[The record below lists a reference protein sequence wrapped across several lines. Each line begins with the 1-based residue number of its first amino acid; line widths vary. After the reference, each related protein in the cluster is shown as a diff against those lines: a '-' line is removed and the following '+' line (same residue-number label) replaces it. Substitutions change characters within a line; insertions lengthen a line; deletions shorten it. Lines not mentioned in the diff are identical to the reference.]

1 MTFRSSPCFYFG
13 KILALLFL
21 FIIAGKACAGKIYF
35 DSKWTLWQNSD
46 ILIWNVGKDLPL
58 DPKEFCL
65 SLRRVNSG
73 IGEPK
78 CRTLGEWERD
88 SVAVRYGKWLSANME
103 PKIPAGYLKARH
115 PAMTAKIQAIE
126 DKIVMFIADKGS
138 ELQIAIFDET
148 ASEPKAAGTVP
159 KQSDKVALGDEIA
172 GTFFDRNT
180 ARRLS
185 KEERAKKQTEP
196 DDFYKEVPNFRAWAG
211 VSVGYAQAH
220 VPFTPDNWTSS
231 HTKSRVRNYR
241 ITKDS
246 VSLWN
251 FIDDSTPLWTL
262 YVGGTWFG
270 FIGGEIFYRYSNHPV
285 KTDDRDT
292 VYKELDH
299 WDFAQHEVGL
309 NVMFS
314 RSFDPIKWLD
324 IHAFAFLGF
333 QYSFYSE
340 DIDVKGSVK
349 KPSRAYESRIKFED
363 AYKGALVGFG
373 SQFVFLDHYG
383 VSVRTGISS
392 RGRDIYTEPSPD
404 AAAEPTTIGAS
415 TVDWFISFG
424 IEYHW
429 SKIF

>member
-1 MTFRSSPCFYFG
+1 MVSHFYKVCSS
-13 KILALLFL
+13 ILLFL
-21 FIIAGKACAGKIYF
+21 FAFASFASASKVYF
-35 DSKWTLWQNSD
+35 NSKWTLWRDAD
-46 ILIWNVGKDLPL
+46 ILIWNVDKDLAI

-65 SLRRVNSG
+65 SLRRNNTG

-78 CRTLGEWERD
+78 CRVLGEWERD
-88 SVAVRYGKWLSANME
+88 SVAVRYGRWLSYNME
-103 PKIPAGYLKARH
+103 QGIAAGYLKARH
-115 PAMTAKIQAIE
+115 PAMSAKIQSVE
-126 DKIVMFIADKGS
+126 DKIVMFIADKGN
-138 ELQIAIFDET
+138 EFQIAIFDET
-148 ASEPKAAGTVP
+148 SAEPKAAGSVP
-159 KQSDKVALGDEIA
+159 KISDKIALGDEIA

-180 ARRLS
+180 QRRLS
-185 KEERAKKQTEP
+185 KEERQKKLTEP

-211 VSVGYAQAH
+211 ISAGYAQAKI
-220 VPFTPDNWTSS
+220 PFTPDNWYNS
-231 HTKSRVRNYR
+231 HTRSRVRNYR

-251 FIDDSTPLWTL
+251 FIDDSTPLFTL
-262 YVGGTWFG
+262 YAGGTWYG
-270 FIGGEIFYRYSNHPV
+270 FIGGEIFYRYSNHDV
-285 KTDDRDT
+285 KTDSKDT

-299 WDFAQHEVGL
+299 WDFSQHEIGL

-314 RSFDPIKWLD
+314 RTVDPLKWLD
-324 IHAFAFLGF
+324 IHLFAFLGF
-333 QYSFYSE
+333 QYSFYVE
-340 DIDVKGSVK
+340 DIAVKSEVK

-363 AYKGALVGFG
+363 AYKGALFGLG
-373 SQFVFLDHYG
+373 SQFVFFDHYG
-383 VSVRTGISS
+383 FSVRTGISS

>member
-1 MTFRSSPCFYFG
+1 MKPFR
-13 KILALLFL
+13 LLFFAL
-21 FIIAGKACAGKIYF
+21 FILVGSASAGKVYF

-46 ILIWNVGKDLPL
+46 ILIWNVDKELPI

-65 SLRRVNSG
+65 SLRRNNMG

-78 CRTLGEWERD
+78 CRTIGEWERD
-88 SVAVRYGKWLSANME
+88 SIAIRYGGWLKANME
-103 PKIPAGYLKARH
+103 PDLPANYLKARH
-115 PAMTAKIQAIE
+115 PSMSAKIQSVE
-126 DKIVMFIADKGS
+126 DKIVMFISDNGN

-148 ASEPKAAGTVP
+148 SSEPKAGGSVP
-159 KQSDKVALGDEIA
+159 KKADKIALGDEIA
-172 GTFFDRNT
+172 STFFDRNT
-180 ARRLS
+180 TRRLS

-196 DDFYKEVPNFRAWAG
+196 DDYYKEVPDFRAWAG
-211 VSVGYAQAH
+211 VSAGYAQAQI
-220 VPFTPDNWTSS
+220 PFTPDNWYSS
-231 HTKSRVRNYR
+231 HTRSRVRNYR

-251 FIDDSTPLWTL
+251 FIDDSTPLFTL
-262 YVGGTWFG
+262 YFGGTWYG
-270 FIGGEIFYRYSNHPV
+270 FIGGEIFYRYSKHDV
-285 KTDDRDT
+285 KTDDQDT

-299 WDFAQHEVGL
+299 WNFTQHEVGL

-314 RSFDPIKWLD
+314 RSFEPFKWFD

-340 DIDVKGSVK
+340 DIGVKSEVK
-349 KPSRAYESRIKFED
+349 KPSRAYESRIRFED
-363 AYKGALVGFG
+363 AYKGALFGLG
-373 SQFVFLDHYG
+373 SQFVVLDHYG
-383 VSVRTGISS
+383 FSVRSGISS

-415 TVDWFISFG
+415 TIDWFISFG